1 MRFSLTPEQ
10 QQLSDLVQRF
20 LDEQYDFQTRRKILD
35 SPAGWSRQ
43 AWSKL
48 AELGLLALQVPEE
61 QGGMAPAVVE
71 TLLCVTAMG
80 KAMLL
85 EPYVSS
91 AIVATTLIREL
102 GSAQQ
107 RKEML
112 PAMASGDRI
121 AVLAHLEAGAR
132 FDLQRVDTRA
142 RRSGSGWALKGRKSV
157 VLHAP
162 AADALLVSARTSG
175 EPNERAGISL
185 FAVAREANGVAL
197 VPYRTLD
204 GVCAAEVSLSDA
216 PGVLVGEEGGAFG
229 GIALAFDYGLAAI
242 CAEAAGAL
250 QAILDTTVEYTKT
263 RNQFGVPIAKF
274 QVLQHRMVEMLI
286 HVEQARSMSYLA
298 AMRSAEPPS
307 RERRRAL
314 AAAKV
319 VVGNACRFVGQQAV
333 QLHGGMGVSDETAV
347 SHLFRRLTA
356 LEIELGDTGYHL
368 EQFIAASPAEGTE
381 LG

>member
-1 MRFSLTPEQ
+1 MQFSLTPEQ
-10 QQLSDLVQRF
+10 QQLGDLVQRF
-20 LDEQYDFQTRRKILD
+20 LHEQYDFQTRRKILD

-43 AWSKL
+43 VWSKL

-61 QGGMAPAVVE
+61 EGGMAPAVVE
-71 TLLCVTAMG
+71 TLLSVTAMG
-80 KAMLL
+80 QAMLL

-112 PAMASGDRI
+112 SAMASGERI
-121 AVLAHLEAGAR
+121 AVLAHLEGGAR
-132 FDLQRVDTRA
+132 FDLQRVVTSA

-162 AADALLVSARTSG
+162 AADVLLVSARTSG
-175 EPNERAGISL
+175 EPDEQTGISL
-185 FAVAREANGVAL
+185 FAVGREAKGVTL
-197 VPYRTLD
+197 VPYRTFD

-216 PGVLVGEEGGAFG
+216 PGALVGEEGRAFG
-229 GIALAFDYGLAAI
+229 GIAAAVDHGIAAI

-250 QAILDTTVEYTKT
+250 QATLDTTIEYTKT
-263 RNQFGVPIAKF
+263 RKQFGVPIAKF
-274 QVLQHRMVEMLI
+274 QVLQHRMVDMLI

-298 AMRSAEPPS
+298 AMRAAEPPS
-307 RERRRAL
+307 PERRRAL

-333 QLHGGMGVSDETAV
+333 QLHGGMGVSDETVV

-356 LEIELGDTGYHL
+356 LEIELGDTGHHL
-368 EQFIAASPAEGTE
+368 EQFIAASNPAEGT
-381 LG
+381 

>member
-1 MRFSLTPEQ
+1 MQFSLTPEQ
-10 QQLSDLVQRF
+10 QQLGDLVQRF
-20 LDEQYDFQTRRKILD
+20 LHEQYDFQTRRKILD

-43 AWSKL
+43 VWSKL

-71 TLLCVTAMG
+71 TLLSVTAMG

-132 FDLQRVDTRA
+132 FDLQRVDARA
-142 RRSGSGWALKGRKSV
+142 QRSGSGWALKGRKSV

-162 AADALLVSARTSG
+162 AADVLLVSARTSS
-175 EPNERAGISL
+175 EPDERAAGISL
-185 FAVAREANGVAL
+185 FAVPREANGVAL

-204 GVCAAEVSLSDA
+204 GVCAAEVSLSHA
-216 PGVLVGEEGGAFG
+216 PGALVGEEGAAFG
-229 GIALAFDYGLAAI
+229 GIALALEYGVAAI

-263 RNQFGVPIAKF
+263 RTQFGVPIATF
-274 QVLQHRMVEMLI
+274 QVLQHRMVDMLI

-298 AMRSAEPPS
+298 AMRAAEPPS
-307 RERRRAL
+307 RERRLAL

-356 LEIELGDTGYHL
+356 LEIELGDTEHHL
-368 EQFIAASPAEGTE
+368 EQFIAASALPEST
-381 LG
+381 

>member
-1 MRFSLTPEQ
+1 MRFTLTPEQ
-10 QQLSDLVQRF
+10 QQLGEVVQRF
-20 LDEQYDFQTRRKILD
+20 LSEQYDFQKRRKILD

-43 AWSKL
+43 VWSKL

-61 QGGMAPAVVE
+61 DGGMAPAIVE
-71 TLLCVTAMG
+71 TLLSVTAMG

-85 EPYVSS
+85 EPYLSS
-91 AIVATTLIREL
+91 AIIATTLIREL
-102 GSAQQ
+102 SSAQQ

-112 PAMASGDRI
+112 SAMASGERI

-132 FDLQRVDTRA
+132 FDLQRVVTSA
-142 RRSGSGWALKGRKSV
+142 RRGGGWALKGRKSV

-162 AADALLVSARTSG
+162 AADVLLVSARTSG
-175 EPNERAGISL
+175 APDEQAGISL
-185 FAVAREANGVAL
+185 FAVPREAKGVAL
-197 VPYRTLD
+197 LPYRTLD

-216 PGVLVGEEGGAFG
+216 PGALVGEEGEAFR
-229 GIALAFDYGLAAI
+229 GIAAAFDQGVAAI

-250 QAILDTTVEYTKT
+250 QATLDTTVEYTKT
-263 RNQFGVPIAKF
+263 RKQFGVPIAKF

-298 AMRSAEPPS
+298 AMRAAEPPS

-319 VVGNACRFVGQQAV
+319 VVGNACRYVGQQAV

-356 LEIELGDTGYHL
+356 LEIELGDTGHHL
-368 EQFIAASPAEGTE
+368 EQFIAASKPAEGT
-381 LG
+381 

>member
-10 QQLSDLVQRF
+10 QQLSDVVQRF

-35 SPAGWSRQ
+35 SPAGWSGQ
-43 AWSKL
+43 VWSKL

-61 QGGMAPAVVE
+61 LGGMAPAVVE
-71 TLLCVTAMG
+71 TLLSVTAMG

-112 PAMASGDRI
+112 PAMASGERI
-121 AVLAHLEAGAR
+121 AVLAHLEADAR
-132 FDLQRVDTRA
+132 FDLQRVAARA

-162 AADALLVSARTSG
+162 AADVLLVSARTSG
-175 EPNERAGISL
+175 EPDEPAGISI

-216 PGVLVGEEGGAFG
+216 PGALVGEEGGAFG
-229 GIALAFDYGLAAI
+229 GIAAAFDQGVAAI

-250 QAILDTTVEYTKT
+250 QATLDTTIEYTKT
-263 RNQFGVPIAKF
+263 RKQFGVPIAKF

-298 AMRSAEPPS
+298 AMRAPEPPS

-333 QLHGGMGVSDETAV
+333 QLHGGMGVSHETAV

-356 LEIELGDTGYHL
+356 LEIELGDTGHHL
-368 EQFIAASPAEGTE
+368 EQFIAASNPAEGT
-381 LG
+381 

>member
-10 QQLSDLVQRF
+10 QQLSDVVQRF
-20 LDEQYDFQTRRKILD
+20 LAERYDFQTRRKILD

-43 AWSKL
+43 VWSTL

-71 TLLCVTAMG
+71 TLLCVTATG

-112 PAMASGDRI
+112 PAMASGERI
-121 AVLAHLEAGAR
+121 AVLAHLEPGAR
-132 FDLQRVDTRA
+132 FDLQRVAARA
-142 RRSGSGWALKGRKSV
+142 RRSGGGWTLQGRKSV
-157 VLHAP
+157 VRHAP
-162 AADALLVSARTSG
+162 AADVLLVSARTSG
-175 EPNERAGISL
+175 EPDEPAGISL

-204 GVCAAEVSLSDA
+204 GVCAAEVSLSNA
-216 PGVLVGEEGGAFG
+216 PGALVGEEGGAFA
-229 GIALAFDYGLAAI
+229 GIAAAFDQGLAAI

-250 QAILDTTVEYTKT
+250 QATLDTTIEYTKT
-263 RNQFGVPIAKF
+263 RKQFGVPIAKF

-307 RERRRAL
+307 PERRRAL

-356 LEIELGDTGYHL
+356 LEIELGDTAHHL
-368 EQFIAASPAEGTE
+368 EQFIAASNPAEGI
-381 LG
+381 

>member
-10 QQLSDLVQRF
+10 QQLSDVVQRF
-20 LDEQYDFQTRRKILD
+20 LGEQYDFQTRRKILD

-43 AWSKL
+43 IWSKL

-61 QGGMAPAVVE
+61 LGGMSPAVVE
-71 TLLCVTAMG
+71 TLLCVTATG

-112 PAMASGDRI
+112 PAMASGERI
-121 AVLAHLEAGAR
+121 AVLAHLEPGAR
-132 FDLQRVDTRA
+132 FDLQRVAARA
-142 RRSGSGWALKGRKSV
+142 RPTGIGWTLQGRKSV
-157 VLHAP
+157 VRHAP
-162 AADALLVSARTSG
+162 AADVLLVSARTSG
-175 EPNERAGISL
+175 EPDEPAGISL

-204 GVCAAEVSLSDA
+204 GVCAAEVSLSNA
-216 PGVLVGEEGGAFG
+216 PGGLVGEEGGAFG
-229 GIALAFDYGLAAI
+229 GIAAAFDQGLAAI

-250 QAILDTTVEYTKT
+250 QATLDTTIEYTKT
-263 RNQFGVPIAKF
+263 RKQFGVPIAKF

-298 AMRSAEPPS
+298 AMRAAEPPS

-356 LEIELGDTGYHL
+356 LEIELGDTAHHL
-368 EQFIAASPAEGTE
+368 EQFIAASNPAEGI
-381 LG
+381 